1 MKIWLI
7 SLSDNWNFL
16 NHNSYKE
23 WLNFLD
29 ENNINYEDFIIES
42 DKKEKILENFYK
54 IIELDVDLVWF
65 VTWWNKLINILWFLC
80 KQK

>member
-16 NHNSYKE
+16 NHDSYKE

-29 ENNINYEDFIIES
+29 GNNINYEDFIIES

-54 IIELDVDLVWF
+54 II
-65 VTWWNKLINILWFLC
+65 
-80 KQK
+80 